1 MYLSDNDGGG
11 TLNINFN
18 CSASTDVTIDT
29 IASMF
34 ELGRFIG
41 VDRGE

>member
-11 TLNINFN
+11 TLNIDFS
-18 CSASTDVTIDT
+18 CSASIDMTIDT